1 MFMGRAVG
9 YGKDFVA
16 ISIPVG
22 LSSGSPPRY
31 YGSLIFAPL
40 CDHATSGIISCGRS
54 MTDSSCRCCSF
65 SIIVAMAKY
74 AEWHCV
80 NQRSTINN
88 NLAFVVYFYLLSD
101 LFICFFCRTVS
112 PMLDLNVPGYQ
123 SHLQLLLQRCHPACV
138 VPYRCNVKEGP
149 QAGAVQCAQ
158 NSLYNVLKRNWVD
171 GSSWCLMLLKPEG
184 AEKVHV

>member
-1 MFMGRAVG
+1 MGS
-9 YGKDFVA
+9 GKDFVA

-65 SIIVAMAKY
+65 SVVAMAKY
-74 AEWHCV
+74 TEWHCV

-88 NLAFVVYFYLLSD
+88 NLVCSLLLSVGRFIY
-101 LFICFFCRTVS
+101 LFLSYYCISDAGPQRTRLPIPPS
-112 PMLDLNVPGYQ
+112 TTTATLSSCLRGPL
-123 SHLQLLLQRCHPACV
+123 
-138 VPYRCNVKEGP
+138 PYRCNVKEGP
-149 QAGAVQCAQ
+149 QAGAVQCVQ
-158 NSLYNVLKRNWVD
+158 NSLYNV
-171 GSSWCLMLLKPEG
+171 
-184 AEKVHV
+184 